1 MEHSTTFLT
10 AVTIGFSQSVYSVEE
25 EDENGDGN
33 VLEICVQAG
42 ELDRNVDVYVT
53 TRTQTAIGD
62 TWG

>member
-1 MEHSTTFLT
+1 M
-10 AVTIGFSQSVYSVEE
+10 EE

-33 VLEICVQAG
+33 ILEICVQAE

-62 TWG
+62 T

>member
-33 VLEICVQAG
+33 ILEICVQAG

-53 TRTQTAIGD
+53 TGTQTAIGD